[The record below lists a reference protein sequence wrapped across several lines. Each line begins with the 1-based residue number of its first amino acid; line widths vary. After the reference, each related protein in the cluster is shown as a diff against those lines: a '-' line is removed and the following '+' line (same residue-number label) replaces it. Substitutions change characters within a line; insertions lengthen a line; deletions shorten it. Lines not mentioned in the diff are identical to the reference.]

1 MTGDKLALGVVS
13 ALALAAVAKKG
24 GTATPQ
30 GFTSPAR
37 AGLTGAQLRALVRT
51 EEALRVLDED
61 PDLRGTGWG
70 EGGCG
75 VLAMALLRVLP
86 GSALYA
92 ITWRGHHQRYLV
104 RHQGLFFDH
113 DGARVEGAVLQRWS
127 QDYPER
133 GFARGARLE
142 PAAGVDVEAGI
153 LASREAV
160 QAMERLLRGHLRG
173 AVGSRASEQA
183 VTSTPAFQRWF
194 ADSEVVD
201 QAGAPRVMYHATSED
216 FEAFRNPY
224 AKDVPDGGWHMF
236 TNDPDYAN
244 AHAQG
249 LLDAP
254 RVLPVY
260 LRVRRAIDLTHI
272 PTRGRRALQILD
284 DLIEALLLNGVCV
297 ADFEHQPDPSSE
309 IYGIVNQ
316 RGFRA
321 DLRRALMAEGF
332 DGIKMPDVQGGVRAT
347 TYIVFEPTQIKS
359 AIGNQGTFDPK
370 DPRISF
376 NRAPGRGSRAQD
388 QNSSASVRVIPLD
401 ALTQEWQEH
410 RERAASESDL
420 PVLWSDHAPRD
431 ALLMLDISGDILDR
445 IEGGYDEED
454 ALQEVHE
461 DLQKVAAFFN
471 RLSFPVEVY
480 RGVNVTQEDWFERTL
495 KSGDFGA
502 HWSVSQG
509 VAEAFAHGL
518 HEYAESVRGQP
529 AVLTGTIR
537 SPGDVQWRYTFAKFL
552 KFSLDDP
559 NDHYRVELQLYG
571 PKVFDVKVS
580 RPKKRR
586 RRW

>member
-1 MTGDKLALGVVS
+1 MKRGIGGDAIAIGAVAV
-13 ALALAAVAKKG
+13 AALAANALRKAG
-24 GTATPQ
+24 PPQ
-30 GFTSPAR
+30 GSRDHDA
-37 AGLTGAQLRALVRT
+37 TGDQVERMAQSNLRAIHEDAERSMRRIQEG
-51 EEALRVLDED
+51 EEVPAWAADRITRAEQHLGDVSNYLEGRAQAGSRALPIEELIR
-61 PDLRGTGWG
+61 
-70 EGGCG
+70 
-75 VLAMALLRVLP
+75 MA
-86 GSALYA
+86 A
-92 ITWRGHHQRYLV
+92 
-104 RHQGLFFDH
+104 
-113 DGARVEGAVLQRWS
+113 ARKAPAPVVASR
-127 QDYPER
+127 
-133 GFARGARLE
+133 

-153 LASREAV
+153 LAPREAV

-201 QAGAPRVMYHATSED
+201 QAGAPRVMYHATSKD

-347 TYIVFEPTQIKS
+347 TYIVFGPTQIKS

-471 RLSFPVEVY
+471 RLSFPVEVH